1 MNFVLYPGMGQ
12 RLKLKRLIICVV
24 LALVLGLILSANA
37 YAQTR
42 SQQSAVPVRNPSQ
55 NLATTATAPNKASE
69 IEGFWRI
76 QLSQKQFQDPFN
88 QRQLTEFRLLTDLRY
103 APLKEAYFSLAPKF
117 TYTTGFAQT
126 LEGTNAS
133 KAEWGVREASIRSD
147 LSFVHLGLGALD
159 QTLTHPSSL
168 LADQTFPAAMI
179 RLHSALEDNW
189 VYALEAES
197 GIPTTSSLSTQAR
210 EFEKTPGFASGS
222 LSIKAQKMMVDLNLR
237 AGVYQ
242 FQNLPMSVAS
252 KSSLIGNTTVSGN
265 GTDSEFVYEY
275 QGAFAEMVTKVHLAR
290 RFSIG
295 AELEYVQNDQAP
307 SSLNQGSSAK
317 LFSAFHLTKNLEIS
331 PFYSYF
337 RVEPDA
343 AVALYNSDLIGTNRV
358 GYIGGVSGTYK
369 QTLRL
374 TISGGERD
382 VIFNNPFQKREKI
395 LTLKLETFDVSI

>member
-1 MNFVLYPGMGQ
+1 LYSVLGMRQ
-12 RLKLKRLIICVV
+12 WRKLKRLIICAV

-37 YAQTR
+37 YAQSRT
-42 SQQSAVPVRNPSQ
+42 VPFRTPSQ
-55 NLATTATAPNKASE
+55 NLATSVTSTPKNE
-69 IEGFWRI
+69 VEGFWRI

-103 APLKEAYFSLAPKF
+103 APIKEAYFSLAPKF
-117 TYTTGFAQT
+117 TYTNGFAQT

-133 KAEWGVREASIRSD
+133 KAEWGVREASVRSD

-159 QTLTHPSSL
+159 QSLVHPSTL
-168 LADQTFPAAMI
+168 LSDQTFPAAMI
-179 RLHSALEDNW
+179 RLHSAAEDNW
-189 VYALEAES
+189 VFAIEAES

-222 LSIKAQKMMVDLNLR
+222 LSVKAQKMLVDLNFR
-237 AGVYQ
+237 VGVYQ

-252 KSSLIGNTTVSGN
+252 KSSLIGNTTVSSN
-265 GTDSEFVYEY
+265 GTDSEFMYEY
-275 QGAFAEMVTKVHLAR
+275 QGAFAETTTRAR
-290 RFSIG
+290 ITRQFSIG
-295 AELEYVQNDQAP
+295 AELEFVQNDQAP

-317 LFSAFHLTKNLEIS
+317 LFSAFNFTKNLEIA

-358 GYIGGVSGTYK
+358 GYLGGLTGTYK

-382 VIFNNPFQKREKI
+382 VIYNNPFQKREKI